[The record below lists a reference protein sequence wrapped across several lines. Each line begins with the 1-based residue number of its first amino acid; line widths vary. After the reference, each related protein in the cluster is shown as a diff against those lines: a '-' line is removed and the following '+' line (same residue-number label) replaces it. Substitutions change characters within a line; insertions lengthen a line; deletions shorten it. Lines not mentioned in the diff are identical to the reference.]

1 MLPID
6 GELLRTAALSGWDGA
21 VIRKLGQQGGESLYN
36 PKTYTPQRQA
46 LILRLLDRKLVE
58 KIEREKI
65 ERDGREY
72 IRLTDFGR
80 NALTQIELAD
90 RNAKERVVRA

>member
-58 KIEREKI
+58 KIER
-65 ERDGREY
+65 DGREY

>member
-1 MLPID
+1 VTLPID
-6 GELLRTAALSGWDGA
+6 GGLLRTAALSGWDVA

-58 KIEREKI
+58 KIER
-65 ERDGREY
+65 DGREF